1 MVTWTPQHLETIKSF
16 VREGKGLDY
25 IARSFETSISNVKV
39 VCCRNGIRIKDL
51 RQHNLAGA
59 PSGLERVRVA
69 LPDLA
74 TRIRILKGEQ
84 LRVALPKDAFSEEQ
98 LKSWLSGSPGCD
110 QFCKEVL
117 SVELQAYQLEMVDKM
132 LKHKRFVAVCGRQVG
147 KDFTASCF
155 VLWQSICNS
164 NSKIL
169 LVSASQRASDLLYNR
184 ILNFIANSNELFD
197 SVEKSNSE
205 TCKFRN
211 NSEIWSLPATGQIRG
226 QTEVTHILV
235 NEAFEVPDE
244 TFSAIEPMLA
254 IRNGSL
260 YLFSTPRGCQGK
272 LWEAF
277 NSPFYGKMHLPSTA
291 NKYLSA
297 EFIETARQTMPASEF
312 DMEINAYFNQNV
324 DNFFSTELIDQV
336 TYDYSLHGIPEEKAY
351 YCGIDWGRE
360 HDSSVITIVSR
371 SEDSLKV
378 ENVIELVKKPFS
390 DQVALICKL
399 HQTYN
404 FKKIISEYA
413 GLSIPACEQLKEK
426 GLPVTFFKPTIDSKE
441 VAFNFLKKK
450 MEDKRVMIPKSQTK
464 LQYEL
469 RMFQYEVTSSGK
481 TKLFHLSKGSDDF
494 CDSLNYAIWA
504 TREDAAPLLCN
515 ISLAR
520 ERQEEFLKSATAQ
533 PVALFKEVN
542 EERNKIVN
550 EPMTWGEKLSY
561 LRHSSSVRF

>member
-1 MVTWTPQHLETIKSF
+1 MTSSRWSDKDIALIDELLSADKSVGFIAAHFCTTEQNIRMVMS
-16 VREGKGLDY
+16 
-25 IARSFETSISNVKV
+25 
-39 VCCRNGIRIKDL
+39 RN
-51 RQHNLAGA
+51 NLAVKQSRAGTL
-59 PSGLERVRVA
+59 STLEKKA
-69 LPDLA
+69 SIQDLS
-74 TRIRILKGEQ
+74 TRIRILKGEE
-84 LRVALPKDAFSEEQ
+84 LRVAPPKDTFSEEQ
-98 LKSWLSGSPGCD
+98 LKSWLSGSQGCVK
-110 QFCKEVL
+110 FCQEVL
-117 SVELQAYQLEMVDKM
+117 GVELQAYQIEMIQQM
-132 LKHKRFVAVCGRQVG
+132 LDHKRFVAVCGRQVG

-155 VLWQSICNS
+155 VLWQSVCNS

-184 ILNFIANSNELFD
+184 ILNFIANSTELFD
-197 SVEKSNSE
+197 SVSKSNSE
-205 TCKFRN
+205 TCTFKN

-324 DNFFSTELIDQV
+324 DNFFNSTLIDSV
-336 TYDYSLHGIPEEKAY
+336 SYDYSLHDIPEEKDY
-351 YCGIDWGRE
+351 FCGIDWGRE
-360 HDSSVITIVSR
+360 HDSSVISIVSVDEGNIR
-371 SEDSLKV
+371 V

-390 DQVALICKL
+390 EQVALISKL
-399 HQTYN
+399 HSTYN
-404 FKKIISEYA
+404 FKKIVSEYA

-441 VAFNFLKKK
+441 LAFNFLKKK
-450 MEDKRVMIPKSQTK
+450 MEDKQLMIPKSQTK

-469 RMFQYEVTSSGK
+469 RMFQYEVTSGGK
-481 TKLFHLSKGSDDF
+481 TKLFHLSKGCDDF

-504 TREDAAPLLCN
+504 TKEDTTPLLCN
-515 ISLAR
+515 LSLNR
-520 ERQEEFLKSATAQ
+520 ERQQNFLKSSVAAE
-533 PVALFKEVN
+533 PVALFKEIN

-550 EPMTWGEKLSY
+550 EPMTWEQKLFY
-561 LRHSSSVRF
+561 LQHSSSIRF